1 MEEDQ
6 LEKVEK
12 FDIMEPINNQKE
24 DGEQKDEVQN
34 ETKKKG
40 CCHFPTAYSIL
51 LIIEVIVFI
60 LTYIIPK
67 GKFATISY
75 SDKKFTII
83 FPNGTEITETATKE
97 ILDIYGV
104 KIPFTNFE
112 KGYITKPISI
122 PNTYERLSGQKT
134 KFFNLFLYPVSGLIE
149 SADISFFLM
158 VLGGTISVI
167 VEMKALTNGLYAL
180 ANILKGKEFLLLCIL
195 MVLISIGGTT
205 FGMMEET
212 LAFYPILM
220 PIFLKSKL
228 DGMLGAASLI
238 SGALLG
244 TMFSTVNAFAVV
256 IGSYSA
262 GINFTDGIVFRLI
275 GLVIGDALTCGYFYF
290 YYRRIQMDESKST
303 CNHLK
308 KKLEDKFLKKEDEEN
323 QTKENEIND
332 EAASLKSEKTSKEKE
347 KNKFTLIQKFAL
359 VIFVLGFVI
368 MIIGVA
374 VMGWWFPEM
383 TAVFFVIGIILMILS
398 RQEEE
403 EAIKNFT
410 KGVGDFAGVSLIIG
424 LARGINI
431 TLEDGKISDTILDSL
446 SGTLG
451 NMNKV
456 AFAIV
461 MLLIFL
467 VLGFFIQSSS
477 GLAVL
482 SMPIFAPLADNAKC
496 TRTLVVN
503 AYMFA
508 QNLIGFIS
516 PTGILLIVLQIVGIQ
531 YNIWVKFIWPYLV
544 ILLIVLMVLIMIN
557 SAL

>member
-34 ETKKKG
+34 EAKKKG

-158 VLGGTISVI
+158 VLGGTISVL

-303 CNHLK
+303 CYHLK

>member
-6 LEKVEK
+6 LEKLEK
-12 FDIMEPINNQKE
+12 FDIMEPIKNQKE

-34 ETKKKG
+34 ETKKK
-40 CCHFPTAYSIL
+40 
-51 LIIEVIVFI
+51 
-60 LTYIIPK
+60 
-67 GKFATISY
+67 
-75 SDKKFTII
+75 
-83 FPNGTEITETATKE
+83 
-97 ILDIYGV
+97 
-104 KIPFTNFE
+104 
-112 KGYITKPISI
+112 
-122 PNTYERLSGQKT
+122 
-134 KFFNLFLYPVSGLIE
+134 VS
-149 SADISFFLM
+149 
-158 VLGGTISVI
+158 
-167 VEMKALTNGLYAL
+167 
-180 ANILKGKEFLLLCIL
+180 
-195 MVLISIGGTT
+195 
-205 FGMMEET
+205 
-212 LAFYPILM
+212 
-220 PIFLKSKL
+220 
-228 DGMLGAASLI
+228 
-238 SGALLG
+238 
-244 TMFSTVNAFAVV
+244 FS
-256 IGSYSA
+256 
-262 GINFTDGIVFRLI
+262 
-275 GLVIGDALTCGYFYF
+275 
-290 YYRRIQMDESKST
+290 
-303 CNHLK
+303 
-308 KKLEDKFLKKEDEEN
+308 
-323 QTKENEIND
+323 
-332 EAASLKSEKTSKEKE
+332 
-347 KNKFTLIQKFAL
+347 KFTLIQKFAL
-359 VIFVLGFVI
+359 IIFVLGFVI
-368 MIIGVA
+368 MIIVVA

-398 RQEEE
+398 RQEED
-403 EAIKNFT
+403 EAIKNVT

-446 SGTLG
+446 SGTLV

>member
-1 MEEDQ
+1 M
-6 LEKVEK
+6 
-12 FDIMEPINNQKE
+12 
-24 DGEQKDEVQN
+24 
-34 ETKKKG
+34 
-40 CCHFPTAYSIL
+40 
-51 LIIEVIVFI
+51 
-60 LTYIIPK
+60 
-67 GKFATISY
+67 
-75 SDKKFTII
+75 
-83 FPNGTEITETATKE
+83 
-97 ILDIYGV
+97 
-104 KIPFTNFE
+104 
-112 KGYITKPISI
+112 
-122 PNTYERLSGQKT
+122 LSFK
-134 KFFNLFLYPVSGLIE
+134 
-149 SADISFFLM
+149 
-158 VLGGTISVI
+158 
-167 VEMKALTNGLYAL
+167 
-180 ANILKGKEFLLLCIL
+180 
-195 MVLISIGGTT
+195 
-205 FGMMEET
+205 
-212 LAFYPILM
+212 
-220 PIFLKSKL
+220 
-228 DGMLGAASLI
+228 
-238 SGALLG
+238 
-244 TMFSTVNAFAVV
+244 
-256 IGSYSA
+256 
-262 GINFTDGIVFRLI
+262 
-275 GLVIGDALTCGYFYF
+275 
-290 YYRRIQMDESKST
+290 
-303 CNHLK
+303 K

>member
-1 MEEDQ
+1 
-6 LEKVEK
+6 
-12 FDIMEPINNQKE
+12 
-24 DGEQKDEVQN
+24 
-34 ETKKKG
+34 
-40 CCHFPTAYSIL
+40 
-51 LIIEVIVFI
+51 
-60 LTYIIPK
+60 
-67 GKFATISY
+67 
-75 SDKKFTII
+75 
-83 FPNGTEITETATKE
+83 
-97 ILDIYGV
+97 
-104 KIPFTNFE
+104 
-112 KGYITKPISI
+112 
-122 PNTYERLSGQKT
+122 
-134 KFFNLFLYPVSGLIE
+134 
-149 SADISFFLM
+149 M
-158 VLGGTISVI
+158 VLGGTISVL

-303 CNHLK
+303 CYHLK